1 VPAPRSERVSAAG
14 LMARLTIVEDHE
26 LVAQTVAAALRAE
39 GHAVTVVIPRAADEV
54 LGLVRASEPEVVLL
68 DFDLGVGE
76 GLGLALIAPVV
87 AGGARVLMVTGNHD
101 RAALGACLES
111 GAIGVVSKAQGFDQ
125 LIENVR
131 AAIAGD
137 QVMAE
142 PDRVEL
148 LEALRARRA
157 KERELRAPFETLTP
171 RETEVLREMMDGHS
185 AEAIATA
192 GFTSVATVR
201 TQIAAVLR
209 KLDVSSQLAAVG
221 LARRSGFPN
230 F

>member
-1 VPAPRSERVSAAG
+1 
-14 LMARLTIVEDHE
+14 MARLTIVEDHE
-26 LVAQTVAAALRAE
+26 LVAQTLGAALRME
-39 GHAVTVVIPRAADEV
+39 GHEVTVVVPRVADEV
-54 LGLVRASEPEVVLL
+54 LDLVQASDPELVLL

-76 GLGLALIAPVV
+76 GLGLALIAPLTAAGATVV
-87 AGGARVLMVTGNHD
+87 MVTGHRD
-101 RAALGACLES
+101 LAALGACIES
-111 GAIGVVSKAQGFDQ
+111 GAVGVVSKAQRFDD

-137 QVMAE
+137 RVMPE
-142 PDRVEL
+142 SERIEL

-157 KERELRAPFETLTP
+157 KDRELRAPFETLTP
-171 RETEVLREMMDGHS
+171 RETEVLQELMDGHS
-185 AEAIATA
+185 ADAIAGA
-192 GFTSVATVR
+192 AFTSVATVR

-209 KLDVSSQLAAVG
+209 KLDVTSQLAAVG